1 MHRLNNKRDVILD
14 ATLDIMAKNNTTDI
28 TIREIAK
35 QADINVAAINYYFK
49 SKEQLL
55 LEVQRLFNMNYID
68 AFSVLSDNTLTSEQK
83 LKEWLNKAINYAL
96 KYPGILVVM
105 RDKYN
110 EIKHSVYNNLKKDIT
125 YKLNQ
130 LQEIFQ
136 DVFKLNPGNDENK
149 NNDEN
154 DVEKY
159 FIMFLSSTLAS
170 FFFGNWIE
178 VITKINTDEE
188 NHKEYIDF
196 VFNNFHKF
204 LER

>member
-1 MHRLNNKRDVILD
+1 MTHRLNNKKDVILE
-14 ATLDIMAKNNTTDI
+14 ATLDIMAKNNTTDF

-55 LEVQRLFNMNYID
+55 IEVQRLFNMNYID
-68 AFSVLSDNTLTSEQK
+68 AFSVLSDNTLSSEQK
-83 LKEWLNKAINYAL
+83 LKQWLNKAVYYAK

-110 EIKHSVYNNLKKDIT
+110 EMKNSVYNNLKKDVM
-125 YKLNQ
+125 YKLLQ

-136 DVFKLNPGNDENK
+136 DIFKIK
-149 NNDEN
+149 T

-159 FIMFLSSTLAS
+159 FLMFLSSTLAP
-170 FFFGNWIE
+170 FFFGNWLEI
-178 VITKINTDEE
+178 ITRASSNDD
-188 NHKEYIDF
+188 HSEYIDF
-196 VFNNFHKF
+196 VFENFKKY
-204 LER
+204 L